1 MATAAD
7 SLNKSTNPGKG
18 MVVAAEG
25 EAARVGRDLLNAGGN
40 AVDAAVGV
48 GFALA
53 VTFPAAGNLGG
64 GGFLVGSIGRE
75 NSSNESVAL
84 DFRET
89 APLAASETMY
99 SDAHD
104 RGLKEASLT
113 GHLASGVPGSVA
125 GLLHALEK
133 WGSLP
138 REQVLAPA
146 IRLAREGF
154 VMTDRTHRMLNSSRT
169 RERMLLYRASADL
182 FYPGGQTVAA
192 GTQFKQPELAN
203 TLENIAKNGR
213 AGFYE
218 GEVADH
224 LLTEMKRGG
233 GLIRSKD
240 LEDYQPIEREPIRF
254 KTESGYA
261 ITMPPPSSGGVCLAQ
276 ISRLLRDYKIK
287 NSEVGSA
294 RHLHLLAE
302 AMRRSFAD
310 RNQFLGDPDFVDCQ
324 VDRLL
329 AEEYL
334 DQLASSIDPLKATP
348 SSTLIS
354 DQKAPKESEQT
365 THYSVVDR
373 HGNGVAVTTTLNGSF
388 GSKVLVPGA
397 GFLLNNEMDDFTA
410 RPGVPNLF
418 GLIQGKPN
426 AIAPGKRPLSS
437 MSPTVCLSGGSDSIE
452 EVLAVLGTP
461 GGPTI
466 ITNVFQVLFAID
478 RLQLSP
484 ELAVGMPKMHHQCLP
499 DRIDVEKGVPSS
511 TRAALKDM
519 NHRIGTR
526 QSIGDFQLI
535 SRLYREKWVGIA
547 DPRGSGAV
555 SAQ

>member
-1 MATAAD
+1 MKTNAENPELSRTA
-7 SLNKSTNPGKG
+7 GKG
-18 MVVAAEG
+18 MVVAAEA
-25 EAARVGRDLLNAGGN
+25 EAAKVGTELLNAGGN

-53 VTFPAAGNLGG
+53 VTYPAAGNLGG

-75 NSSNESVAL
+75 SSRVESVAL
-84 DFRET
+84 DFREV
-89 APLAASETMY
+89 APQAATESMFSE
-99 SDAHD
+99 AHD
-104 RGLKEASLT
+104 QGKEEASLT
-113 GHLASGVPGSVA
+113 GHLAAGVPGSVD
-125 GLLHALEK
+125 GMLHALDR

-154 VMTDRTHRMLNSSRT
+154 AMTERTHRMLNSSRT
-169 RERMLLYRASADL
+169 RDRMLRYRASADL
-182 FYPGGQTVAA
+182 FYPKGKAFPA
-192 GTQFKQPELAN
+192 GKIFRQPELAN
-203 TLENIAKNGR
+203 TLELIARNGR

-224 LLTEMKRGG
+224 LVTEMKRGG
-233 GLIRSKD
+233 GIIRPDD
-240 LEDYQPIEREPIRF
+240 LKTYRCVERDPIRF
-254 KTESGYA
+254 KTESGSA

-276 ISRLLRDYKIK
+276 ISKMMENAKIK
-287 NSEVGSA
+287 ASEVGSP
-294 RHLHLLAE
+294 RHLHWMAE
-302 AMRRSFAD
+302 SMRRSFAD
-310 RNQFLGDPDFVDCQ
+310 RNTWLGDPDFVDCHLE
-324 VDRLL
+324 RLL
-329 AEEYL
+329 DPDYLAEKA
-334 DQLASSIDPLKATP
+334 ASIQPEKATP
-348 SSTLIS
+348 STSLVSEATL
-354 DQKAPKESEQT
+354 PKESEQT
-365 THYSVVDR
+365 THYSVVDK

-437 MSPTVCLSGGSDSIE
+437 MSPTVCLSEGADDE
-452 EVLAVLGTP
+452 KEVLAVLGTP

-466 ITNVFQVLFAID
+466 ITNVFQVLYALD
-478 RLQLSP
+478 QLKLSP
-484 ELAVGMPKMHHQCLP
+484 ELAVTMPKMHHQCFP
-499 DRIDVEKGVPSS
+499 DRLDVEKRVPQS
-511 TRAALKDM
+511 TQDLLKVM

-526 QSIGDFQLI
+526 NSIGDFQLI
-535 SRLYREKWVGIA
+535 SRMYRSDWVGIS
-547 DPRGSGAV
+547 DPRGAGAV